1 MVHRTETPGA
11 PQDRPTA
18 ARWCLVPLVAAVAIY
33 LPALANEFLVDDIHV
48 VAGNPLV
55 CGDALDAARILG
67 SDYWAGVLQ
76 NDDTLYRPLTILLHA
91 ATCQAAGPDPA
102 FHRAV
107 SLVFHGLN
115 AVLLFFLLRRLLP
128 PGRRGWAGSVLGSV
142 AFAVHPLN
150 SEAVLFVANRS
161 DLVAAAS
168 CLGVALLVLAYVFRR
183 VPTGRVDRT
192 GGATLFAIAAVQA
205 VGVFSKES
213 AVAAPVVAGMVTL
226 LAWRLMPAPSRGRF
240 PWAQTALALAP
251 AAVAI
256 AAYLAAR
263 VVVLG
268 ALYHGA
274 GFAPLDN
281 PLVLVPSV
289 VRVRTAIEVLG
300 RYLGLF
306 VAPIHLSA
314 DYSLAQILPVTSWLA
329 PGFLAGAAAC
339 LALVAAGLL
348 ALRRLPIVTLGVAW
362 YLVALFPAS
371 NLAFPIG
378 TIMGERLTYLP
389 DIGLFIALAG
399 AGVAVVSRLSPRVTR
414 GFVLAVV
421 AVVVELA
428 VLTGLRGQETATNCG
443 LFDRTAEAS
452 PDSAKAQFGVGI
464 CAREKDDMTRAIT
477 AFDRALRLYP
487 DYGDAMVQVAQALER
502 AGYIQEAIDRL
513 GTFLET
519 HPTAT
524 GVRFT
529 LAKVLARDG
538 RRDQARAVLATLIQ
552 RFPGR
557 ADFQEALRHL
567 DEP

>member
-1 MVHRTETPGA
+1 M
-11 PQDRPTA
+11 
-18 ARWCLVPLVAAVAIY
+18 AI
-33 LPALANEFLVDDIHV
+33 
-48 VAGNPLV
+48 G
-55 CGDALDAARILG
+55 
-67 SDYWAGVLQ
+67 
-76 NDDTLYRPLTILLHA
+76 
-91 ATCQAAGPDPA
+91 
-102 FHRAV
+102 
-107 SLVFHGLN
+107 
-115 AVLLFFLLRRLLP
+115 
-128 PGRRGWAGSVLGSV
+128 
-142 AFAVHPLN
+142 
-150 SEAVLFVANRS
+150 
-161 DLVAAAS
+161 
-168 CLGVALLVLAYVFRR
+168 
-183 VPTGRVDRT
+183 
-192 GGATLFAIAAVQA
+192 
-205 VGVFSKES
+205 
-213 AVAAPVVAGMVTL
+213 
-226 LAWRLMPAPSRGRF
+226 
-240 PWAQTALALAP
+240 
-251 AAVAI
+251 
-256 AAYLAAR
+256 AYLAAR

-306 VAPIHLSA
+306 AAPIHLSA
-314 DYSLAQILPVTSWLA
+314 DYSLAQVLPVTSWLA
-329 PGFLAGAAAC
+329 PAFLAGAAAC
-339 LALVAAGLL
+339 LALLAAGLL

-389 DIGLFIALAG
+389 GIGLFLAVAG
-399 AGVAVVSRLSPRVTR
+399 AGVAAVSRLSPQVTR

-464 CAREKDDMTRAIT
+464 CALEKDDLTRAIT

-487 DYGDAMVQVAQALER
+487 DYGEAMVQVAQALER

-513 GTFLET
+513 GTFLDA
-519 HPTAT
+519 HPAAT

-538 RRDQARAVLATLIQ
+538 RRDQAREVLVALIQ

-557 ADFQEALRHL
+557 ADFREALRHL